1 MWNWDR
7 RKKRRRSATLS
18 ATRTAD
24 SHRRKRAGIRKA
36 GFSLIE
42 VLVATFILA
51 LVVATVNMACKQ
63 YLDVRGKMR
72 HMENIY
78 LSALSLKDYIE
89 SGPWEGERT
98 ETGRIN
104 GLDYRFTVTQVIEKN
119 NFVQKARVRKGT
131 ERGPFSLK
139 LFRVDMQLA
148 GRTYAFLSTRSA
160 SGLTDSGSAR

>member
-1 MWNWDR
+1 
-7 RKKRRRSATLS
+7 
-18 ATRTAD
+18 
-24 SHRRKRAGIRKA
+24 
-36 GFSLIE
+36 
-42 VLVATFILA
+42 LVATFILA

-98 ETGRIN
+98 ETGQIN